1 MFKKDTQLKVSLKI
15 HGSAMAP
22 FLSLN
27 SGIEKHKFLSMNE
40 KKFKMNQ
47 KILKIIKSLL
57 KRQRS
62 HSEKGRLWKRFAN
75 QKRVD

>member
-1 MFKKDTQLKVSLKI
+1 
-15 HGSAMAP
+15 
-22 FLSLN
+22 
-27 SGIEKHKFLSMNE
+27 MN
-40 KKFKMNQ
+40 K

-62 HSEKGRLWKRFAN
+62 HSEKERLWERFAS